1 MSMMEIRIQGER
13 AEASFDGLLVATGDD
28 DTPSPFQLFLAS
40 LGCCTALNAAG
51 YCENH
56 DLPTEGLRLLL
67 DVERDP
73 QTRLATLVKLQ
84 FVLPEGFPANRRK
97 ALLRAAEACLVKR
110 HFSSP
115 PRFETTIVG
124 E

>member
-40 LGCCTALNAAG
+40 LGCSG

-115 PRFETTIVG
+115 PRFETTLVG